1 MKFSEFEELMKSL
14 GITSLASMA
23 RKLNTTPQAVSNWKS
38 RDQVPYHIVT
48 KLNNGLSDFNLV
60 SKSDNFVLNVQKPFN
75 NFLEDDNLSIFDFLL
90 ILSKH
95 IKIIFLT
102 TFITVFFTFNYVQFF
117 KTPSYQSWA
126 TVLLPENSSNNLG
139 GLAGLASQFG
149 VSIPMDMSS
158 DLSSP
163 SLYPE
168 LLKSRRFAEQIID
181 EEFFTNKYKKKLPLL
196 AILTHGDK
204 SPTSSRDTLISEA
217 FEILNRKYL
226 SFEQSTKSPV
236 SVIKI
241 SAFEADFAKEL
252 ANVILNQLENLNRYF
267 KSQSVIE
274 KNIFIENRIE
284 TVKIDLDKSEIAVKE
299 FNERNRQISSPALQL
314 ELDRLER
321 EVEVQKSIYLTLK
334 QQLELAK
341 IEEIQEAS
349 IVQILDRPTTPLYP
363 SNKNLPSSLVFSTIV
378 GLALGVIFSFI
389 RYFTNTDEND
399 NKEKFKKIKTFFVK
413 NIRNLLFDLKISGT
427 ISILMLLALPL
438 FLTYKSSNPVFF
450 GLYSAKLF
458 FINVIYILT
467 LLFMSIISISLMFKK
482 NKLK

>member
-1 MKFSEFEELMKSL
+1 M
-14 GITSLASMA
+14 
-23 RKLNTTPQAVSNWKS
+23 
-38 RDQVPYHIVT
+38 
-48 KLNNGLSDFNLV
+48 FN
-60 SKSDNFVLNVQKPFN
+60 
-75 NFLEDDNLSIFDFLL
+75 
-90 ILSKH
+90 
-95 IKIIFLT
+95 
-102 TFITVFFTFNYVQFF
+102 FF

-196 AILTHGDK
+196 AILTYGDK

-267 KSQSVIE
+267 KSQSVVE
-274 KNIFIENRIE
+274 KNI
-284 TVKIDLDKSEIAVKE
+284 L
-299 FNERNRQISSPALQL
+299 
-314 ELDRLER
+314 
-321 EVEVQKSIYLTLK
+321 LK
-334 QQLELAK
+334 
-341 IEEIQEAS
+341 
-349 IVQILDRPTTPLYP
+349 T
-363 SNKNLPSSLVFSTIV
+363 
-378 GLALGVIFSFI
+378 G
-389 RYFTNTDEND
+389 
-399 NKEKFKKIKTFFVK
+399 
-413 NIRNLLFDLKISGT
+413 
-427 ISILMLLALPL
+427 
-438 FLTYKSSNPVFF
+438 
-450 GLYSAKLF
+450 
-458 FINVIYILT
+458 
-467 LLFMSIISISLMFKK
+467 
-482 NKLK
+482 